1 MARTK
6 KTSPKINNEIQEL
19 LSRLEVDLVGVAHVD
34 DVKGTRLAEQATGLL
49 PSVKS
54 IVTLG
59 MEIWPEFL
67 DLTTTERT
75 AGATN
80 PNDLYQRHIE
90 YLRGR
95 LVRAAYDIAKASH
108 RAGLKALPLPAQGP
122 ATDSRFLE
130 GIISYKHAGEAAG
143 LGRFGMNSLLVTTE
157 YGPRVYLTVC
167 LTEAELKSTAN
178 PELQTCRFCNVCVG
192 KCPAHA
198 LSRPQDGQPYAINKF
213 ACRTYIDA
221 TGSCCE
227 CMSQCPVAN
236 PRYD

>member
-6 KTSPKINNEIQEL
+6 KANPKINSEIQEL
-19 LSRLEVDLVGVAHVD
+19 LSGLEVDLVGVARLND
-34 DVKGTRLAEQATGLL
+34 IKETRLADQATTLL

-54 IVTLG
+54 IVVLG

-67 DLTTTERT
+67 DLTSTERT
-75 AGATN
+75 AGASN
-80 PNDLYQRHIE
+80 PNDLYQRHLDYI
-90 YLRGR
+90 RGR

-108 RAGLKALPLPAQGP
+108 KAGLKALPLPAQGP
-122 ATDSRFLE
+122 ATDGRFLE

-143 LGRFGMNSLLVTTE
+143 LGRFGMNSLLVTAE
-157 YGPRVYLTVC
+157 FGPRVYLTIC

-198 LSRPQDGQPYAINKF
+198 LSRPQNGETYAINKF
-213 ACRTYIDA
+213 ACRTYIEA
-221 TGSCCE
+221 TSSCCE
-227 CMSQCPVAN
+227 CMRQCPIGN
-236 PRYD
+236 PKYD